1 MRPDRIGPL
10 ICLLLV
16 LLNAAAVAQP
26 RQETLPNGLRV
37 VVERFP
43 AAPVV
48 AVRLFVHTGSAWEG
62 QYAGCGIS
70 HLVEHC
76 ADHASAKFTA
86 EQIRAARARL
96 GETTNAFTSKEATW
110 YVYTTSAD
118 KWQEALELVADYVLA
133 PALSPETVQQEQ
145 ATIQHEI
152 QQGEDEPGRVIWDL
166 FGQTLLR
173 QHPARLP
180 IIGYSAAL
188 AGLTPQDA
196 QAYHRARYAPENVV
210 LSVVGDLDAEE
221 VLARAREILGAY
233 PPRATLPTPLP
244 IEPPL
249 EAPRETVREKP
260 GLQRAYLILGW
271 RGVSISSP
279 DMYPLDLLAQ
289 ILGGGETSRLVGRLK
304 HAEGLV
310 DDISAGDHTPFYDA
324 GAFVISATFAPEKLE
339 EVRAALLREVRRVRE
354 QGVTQTEADRARQQ
368 MKAAKVFS
376 QQTAEGR
383 ANSLGFDLLLT
394 GDAQFTERYLERMEK
409 VTPAQVQAA
418 ARRYL
423 DPEVYALAV
432 LRPPLP
438 AGPERPAG
446 PTLKEPRSEKITL
459 DNGLRAIINSQPGS
473 GALQVLSATLGGLRL
488 DPADRPGLGRFTG
501 EMLVRGAA
509 GRSRA
514 QIAEALESRGA
525 SLGPFSGRNTV
536 GLTGQALAED
546 AELLV
551 RLWADCL
558 RRPTFPETEVESVR
572 QETLAV
578 LAQKEESTFSV
589 ADLLLRGV
597 LFPQH
602 PYRGPSEGTA
612 EAVKAFT
619 RQDLLSAHRA
629 LFSPR
634 QTVLVLAGDVTRE
647 SARSLVERH
656 FGDWRNPTPPPGA
669 PPLDAPLAHRLERT
683 VHREQNQAL
692 IFYGWNGPRLTDSD
706 LPVWNVLFAHL
717 GSHSG
722 QDPLFTPLRSAGLVY
737 AAGAFLQAGLDPGN
751 AVVYAATDP
760 AKATDC
766 RSRLEAAIRGVQ
778 EQLLSTDQLARAQ
791 DALLTEQALA
801 LADPASRAQTQAL
814 DELYGLGY
822 DYYLGA
828 ADRIR
833 RVTAEQVQSLAR
845 QALALDRCAVVETR
859 PATEE

>member
-1 MRPDRIGPL
+1 M
-10 ICLLLV
+10 V
-16 LLNAAAVAQP
+16 LLSGAALAQP

-48 AVRLFVHTGSAWEG
+48 AIRLLVHTGSAWEG
-62 QYAGCGIS
+62 NYAGCGIS

-76 ADHASAKFTA
+76 ADHGSAKFSA

-96 GETTNAFTSKEATW
+96 GESTNAFTNKEATW

-118 KWQEALELVADYVLA
+118 KWSQALELVADYVLA
-133 PALSPETVQQEQ
+133 PTLSPETVKAEQ
-145 ATIQHEI
+145 AVIQHEI
-152 QQGEDEPGRVIWDL
+152 QQGQDDPGRVIWDL
-166 FGQTLLR
+166 FSRTLLR

-180 IIGYSAAL
+180 IIGYSPAL
-188 AGLTPQDA
+188 AGLTPQDV
-196 QAYHRARYAPENVV
+196 QAYHRARYAPENIV
-210 LSVVGDLDAEE
+210 LSVVGDIEPEE
-221 VLARAREILGAY
+221 VLAQAREILGAY

-244 IEPPL
+244 AEPPL
-249 EAPRETVREKP
+249 EARRETVQEKP

-271 RGVSISSP
+271 RGVSIFSP

-289 ILGGGETSRLVGRLK
+289 ILGGGETSRLVAQLK
-304 HAEGLV
+304 YAEALV
-310 DDISAGDHTPFYDA
+310 DDLSVGNHTPFYDA
-324 GAFVISATFAPEKLE
+324 GSFFISVTCAPQKVEQ
-339 EVRAALLREVRRVRE
+339 VRAAVLRELRRVRE
-354 QGVTQTEADRARQQ
+354 HGVTPTETDRARQQ
-368 MKAAKVFS
+368 MKAAKLLG

-383 ANSLGFDLLLT
+383 ADALGFDLLLT
-394 GDAQFTERYLERMEK
+394 GDAQFTDRYLERMDK
-409 VTPAQVQAA
+409 LTPAQVQAV

-423 DPEVYALAV
+423 DPEIYALAV

-438 AGPERPAG
+438 SGRERPAG
-446 PTLKEPRSEKITL
+446 PAVKQPRSEKITL
-459 DNGLRAIINSQPGS
+459 ANGLRVIINTQPGS
-473 GALQVLSATLGGLRL
+473 GVLQVLSATLGGLRL
-488 DPADRPGLGRFTG
+488 DPPDKPGLSRFTAQ
-501 EMLVRGAA
+501 MLSRGAA

-525 SLGPFSGRNTV
+525 SLGSFSGRNTV

-546 AELLV
+546 ADLLV

-558 RRPTFPETEVESVR
+558 RWPTFPQGEIESVR
-572 QETLAV
+572 QETLAA
-578 LAQKEESTFSV
+578 LAQKEESTFAV
-589 ADLLLRGV
+589 ADLLLRGM

-602 PYRGPSEGTA
+602 PYRWPSEGTA
-612 EAVKAFT
+612 EAVQAFT
-619 RQDLLSAHRA
+619 RQDLLSAYQA

-647 SARSLVERH
+647 AARSLVERY
-656 FGDWRNPTPPPGA
+656 FGDWQNPTLPPGA
-669 PPLDAPLAHRLERT
+669 PALDAPLPQRLEQT
-683 VHREQNQAL
+683 VNRNQNQAL
-692 IFYGWNGPRLTDSD
+692 IFYGWNGPRLTDPD
-706 LPVWNVLFAHL
+706 LPVWSVLFSHL

-751 AVVYAATDP
+751 AVIYAATDP
-760 AKATDC
+760 AKSADC
-766 RSRLEAAIRGVQ
+766 RVHLEAAIRGVQ
-778 EQLLSTDQLARAQ
+778 NQPLSAEQLTQAQ

-828 ADRIR
+828 AARIR
-833 RVTAEQVQSLAR
+833 SVTAEQVQALAR
-845 QALALDRCAVVETR
+845 QVLALDRCAVLETR
-859 PATEE
+859 PAVEK